1 MLKRKAALAGIFACA
16 LAGAAYAEPK
26 TNMLHQWSEGSD
38 AAAIAK
44 LGEMFTAAGGK
55 WEQTSIAGHTANT
68 LAKLRADV
76 VAGNAPP
83 AVQLKGP
90 EIAEWNAT
98 GKTANLDDLANKEG
112 WDKVVA
118 PELLPVMKPTGDW
131 VAAPM
136 NIHRINWLWG
146 STKAM
151 AKAGITSMPK
161 TWAEFNADC
170 DKAVAAKLICL
181 AHFSQD
187 WTDATTFEN
196 VVYGQN
202 IDLFRKAFV
211 EGDTEAMR
219 SPEMVKAFEQMR
231 LMVSKYMDP
240 ASPAATTTP
249 STGMIA
255 KGKAAF
261 MIMGDWQIGIFTAAG
276 LKEAADYQCAQAPT
290 DWGKPGFI
298 LNSDSVVF
306 FKQTDPDYVAGQKL
320 LAHLIMSPQVPDGL
334 QSGQG
339 LDSGASGRR
348 SVEGLQ
354 PLPAAVAEGS
364 AGVDRRRD
372 AGALDG
378 AQHDGPAEVSRR
390 DDGHHHLVRQ
400 QPEDDAEGSRRRDG
414 RRGRRA
420 EIDRHCER
428 SEASG
433 FRSPL
438 ACRGPCPQ
446 SVGRGDG
453 SARLALRTRQ
463 AAAHGG
469 CIASLRSR

>member
-1 MLKRKAALAGIFACA
+1 MLTIKAALAGA
-16 LAGAAYAEPK
+16 LVYSAAATVALAEPK
-26 TNMLHQWSEGSD
+26 TNLLSQWSEGSD

-90 EIAEWNAT
+90 EIAEWNET
-98 GKTANLDDLANKEG
+98 GMTANLDYLANKEG

-118 PELLPVMKPTGDW
+118 PELLPVMKPTGHW

-136 NIHRINWLWG
+136 NIHRINWIWG

-151 AKAGITSMPK
+151 EQAGIKELPK

-170 DKAVAAKLICL
+170 DKAVAAHLICL

-187 WTDATTFEN
+187 WTDATTFEV

-211 EGDTEAMR
+211 EGDTKAMR
-219 SPEMVKAFEQMR
+219 SPDMVKAFQQMR

-240 ASPAATTTP
+240 GIAGRDYNTAT
-249 STGMIA
+249 SMIA
-255 KGKAAF
+255 KGQAAF

-276 LKEAADYQCAQAPT
+276 LKTPQDYQCGQAPT

-306 FKQTDPDYVAGQKL
+306 FKQKDPDYVAGQTL
-320 LAHLIMSPQVPDGL
+320 LAHLIMSPKFQTVFNEAKGSIPARLDINLKDFNPCQQQSQKALQASIADGT
-334 QSGQG
+334 
-339 LDSGASGRR
+339 
-348 SVEGLQ
+348 
-354 PLPAAVAEGS
+354 
-364 AGVDRRRD
+364 
-372 AGALDG
+372 
-378 AQHDGPAEVSRR
+378 
-390 DDGHHHLVRQ
+390 LVRSMAHNMTILQ
-400 QPEDDAEGSRRRDG
+400 KYRGAILDTITAFVNNPKTTPEEAANAMADAVD
-414 RRGRRA
+414 A
-420 EIDRHCER
+420 
-428 SEASG
+428 
-433 FRSPL
+433 
-438 ACRGPCPQ
+438 Q
-446 SVGRGDG
+446 K
-453 SARLALRTRQ
+453 
-463 AAAHGG
+463 
-469 CIASLRSR
+469 

>member
-76 VAGNAPP
+76 IAGNAPP

-98 GKTANLDDLANKEG
+98 GKTANLDDLAKSEG

-146 STKAM
+146 SSKGM
-151 AKAGITSMPK
+151 AAAGITSLPK

-170 DKAVAAKLICL
+170 DKAVVAKIICL

-187 WTDATTFEN
+187 WTDATTFEV
-196 VVYGQN
+196 VVYGQS

-211 EGDTEAMR
+211 EGDANAMR

-240 ASPAATTTP
+240 AIAGRDYDTATA
-249 STGMIA
+249 MIA
-255 KGKAAF
+255 KGQAAF
-261 MIMGDWQIGIFTAAG
+261 MIMGDWQVGIFTGGG
-276 LKEAADYQCAQAPT
+276 LKQGADYVCAQAPT

-306 FKQTDPDYVAGQKL
+306 FKQSDPDYVAGQTL
-320 LAHLIMSPQVPDGL
+320 LAHLIMSPQFQTVFNQAKGSIPARMDVDLSKGFNACQQLSQKDL
-334 QSGQG
+334 Q
-339 LDSGASGRR
+339 ASI
-348 SVEGLQ
+348 
-354 PLPAAVAEGS
+354 A
-364 AGVDRRRD
+364 DKT
-372 AGALDG
+372 
-378 AQHDGPAEVSRR
+378 
-390 DDGHHHLVRQ
+390 LVRSMAHNMTVLQKYRGAMMDTITSFVNNPKMTPKEAANAMADAVEAQ
-400 QPEDDAEGSRRRDG
+400 Q
-414 RRGRRA
+414 
-420 EIDRHCER
+420 
-428 SEASG
+428 
-433 FRSPL
+433 
-438 ACRGPCPQ
+438 
-446 SVGRGDG
+446 
-453 SARLALRTRQ
+453 
-463 AAAHGG
+463 
-469 CIASLRSR
+469 

>member
-1 MLKRKAALAGIFACA
+1 MLTIKAALTGVLAFTAATTAA
-16 LAGAAYAEPK
+16 LAEPK
-26 TNMLHQWSEGSD
+26 TNLLSQWSEGSD

-76 VAGNAPP
+76 IAGNAPP

-98 GKTANLDDLANKEG
+98 GKTANLDDLAKSEG

-136 NIHRINWLWG
+136 NIHRINWIWG

-151 AKAGITSMPK
+151 EKAGITSLPK

-170 DKAVAAKLICL
+170 DKAVAAKIICL
-181 AHFSQD
+181 AHFSAD
-187 WTDATTFEN
+187 WTDATVFEV

-211 EGDTEAMR
+211 EGDTAAMR

-240 ASPAATTTP
+240 GIARRDYDTAW
-249 STGMIA
+249 GMI
-255 KGKAAF
+255 KSGDAAF
-261 MIMGDWQIGIFTAAG
+261 MIMGDWQIGIFAAAG
-276 LKEAADYQCAQAPT
+276 MKSPADYVCAQAPT

-306 FKQTDPDYVAGQKL
+306 FKQTDPDYIAGQKL
-320 LAHLIMSPQVPDGL
+320 LAQLILS
-334 QSGQG
+334 
-339 LDSGASGRR
+339 
-348 SVEGLQ
+348 
-354 PLPAAVAEGS
+354 
-364 AGVDRRRD
+364 
-372 AGALDG
+372 
-378 AQHDGPAEVSRR
+378 
-390 DDGHHHLVRQ
+390 
-400 QPEDDAEGSRRRDG
+400 
-414 RRGRRA
+414 
-420 EIDRHCER
+420 
-428 SEASG
+428 
-433 FRSPL
+433 
-438 ACRGPCPQ
+438 
-446 SVGRGDG
+446 
-453 SARLALRTRQ
+453 
-463 AAAHGG
+463 
-469 CIASLRSR
+469 

>member
-1 MLKRKAALAGIFACA
+1 MLTIKAALAGT
-16 LAGAAYAEPK
+16 LAGALAATAALAEPK

-44 LGEMFTAAGGK
+44 LGEMFTAAGGT

-90 EIAEWNAT
+90 EIAEWNET
-98 GKTANLDDLANKEG
+98 GMTANLDDLANKEG

-118 PELLPVMKPTGDW
+118 PELLPVMKPTGHW

-136 NIHRINWLWG
+136 NIHRINWIWG

-151 AKAGITSMPK
+151 EQAGIKELPK

-170 DKAVAAKLICL
+170 DKAIAVHLICL

-187 WTDATTFEN
+187 WTDATTFEV
-196 VVYGQN
+196 VVYGQS

-211 EGDTEAMR
+211 EGDVAAMR

-231 LMVSKYMDP
+231 LMVSKDMDP
-240 ASPAATTTP
+240 GIAGRDYNTAT
-249 STGMIA
+249 SMIA
-255 KGKAAF
+255 KGQAVF

-276 LKEAADYQCAQAPT
+276 LKEGADYECAQAPT

-306 FKQTDPDYVAGQKL
+306 FKQKDPDYIAGQTL
-320 LAHLIMSPQVPDGL
+320 LAHLIMSPKFQTVFNQAKGSIPARLDVDLSNGFNPCQQLSQKTLEASIADGT
-334 QSGQG
+334 
-339 LDSGASGRR
+339 
-348 SVEGLQ
+348 
-354 PLPAAVAEGS
+354 
-364 AGVDRRRD
+364 
-372 AGALDG
+372 
-378 AQHDGPAEVSRR
+378 
-390 DDGHHHLVRQ
+390 LVRSMAHNMTVLQ
-400 QPEDDAEGSRRRDG
+400 KYRGAMLDTITSFVNNPKMTPEEAANAMADAV
-414 RRGRRA
+414 
-420 EIDRHCER
+420 
-428 SEASG
+428 EA
-433 FRSPL
+433 
-438 ACRGPCPQ
+438 Q
-446 SVGRGDG
+446 K
-453 SARLALRTRQ
+453 
-463 AAAHGG
+463 
-469 CIASLRSR
+469 

>member
-1 MLKRKAALAGIFACA
+1 MLTIKAAVTAA
-16 LAGAAYAEPK
+16 LVSAAAATAALAEPK
-26 TNMLHQWSEGSD
+26 TNLLSQWSEGSD

-90 EIAEWNAT
+90 EIAEWNET
-98 GKTANLDDLANKEG
+98 GMTANLDDLASKEG

-118 PELLPVMKPTGDW
+118 PELLPVMKPTGHW

-136 NIHRINWLWG
+136 NIHRINWIWG

-151 AKAGITSMPK
+151 DQAGIKELPK

-170 DKAVAAKLICL
+170 DKAIAAHLICL

-187 WTDATTFEN
+187 WTDATTFEV

-211 EGDTEAMR
+211 EGDTKAMR
-219 SPEMVKAFEQMR
+219 SPDMVKAFQQMR

-240 ASPAATTTP
+240 GIAGRDYNTAT
-249 STGMIA
+249 SMIA
-255 KGKAAF
+255 KGQAAF

-276 LKEAADYQCAQAPT
+276 LKTPQDYQCGQAPT

-306 FKQTDPDYVAGQKL
+306 FKQKDPDYVAGQTL
-320 LAHLIMSPQVPDGL
+320 LAHLIMSPKFQTVFNEAKGSIPARLDIDLKDFNPCQQQSLKTLQASIADGT
-334 QSGQG
+334 
-339 LDSGASGRR
+339 
-348 SVEGLQ
+348 
-354 PLPAAVAEGS
+354 
-364 AGVDRRRD
+364 
-372 AGALDG
+372 
-378 AQHDGPAEVSRR
+378 
-390 DDGHHHLVRQ
+390 LVRSMAHNMTILQ
-400 QPEDDAEGSRRRDG
+400 KYRGAILDTVTAFVNNPKTTPEEAANAMADAVD
-414 RRGRRA
+414 A
-420 EIDRHCER
+420 
-428 SEASG
+428 
-433 FRSPL
+433 
-438 ACRGPCPQ
+438 Q
-446 SVGRGDG
+446 K
-453 SARLALRTRQ
+453 
-463 AAAHGG
+463 
-469 CIASLRSR
+469 